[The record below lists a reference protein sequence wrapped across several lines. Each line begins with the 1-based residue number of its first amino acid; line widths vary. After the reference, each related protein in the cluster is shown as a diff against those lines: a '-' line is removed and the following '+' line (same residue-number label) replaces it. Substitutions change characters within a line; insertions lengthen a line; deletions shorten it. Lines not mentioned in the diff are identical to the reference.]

1 MPSTPR
7 HPLGEVFGFPTNNF
21 SPEADRY
28 RGHRL
33 CPFGNKVPN
42 CTKDKAENPL
52 GVCSVK
58 DGTNFT
64 ITCPVRFRQNW
75 IIADDAAA
83 YFFPSGA
90 LWTSLTEIRLND
102 TYGKSAGNIDVVLV
116 SYDTSGRILDFGAL
130 EIQAVYISGN
140 IRQAFAHYM
149 DDPHAHADMDWSRQ
163 RYYPR
168 PDFLSSSRKRLA
180 PQLIYKGG
188 ILNAWRKKTAVALDA
203 TFYHTLPN
211 LPEVD
216 PHEADIAWMIYD
228 LQFLSAENRY
238 QLVQKKIVYTQFGAA
253 LDRITRAEPGPVEDF
268 IGNLQQKLDEKLDNG
283 DSISPDAPTLQDI
296 IQNGPM
302 TDNDVSV
309 ED

>member
-1 MPSTPR
+1 
-7 HPLGEVFGFPTNNF
+7 
-21 SPEADRY
+21 
-28 RGHRL
+28 
-33 CPFGNKVPN
+33 
-42 CTKDKAENPL
+42 
-52 GVCSVK
+52 
-58 DGTNFT
+58 
-64 ITCPVRFRQNW
+64 
-75 IIADDAAA
+75 
-83 YFFPSGA
+83 
-90 LWTSLTEIRLND
+90 
-102 TYGKSAGNIDVVLV
+102 
-116 SYDTSGRILDFGAL
+116 
-130 EIQAVYISGN
+130 
-140 IRQAFAHYM
+140 M

-163 RYYPR
+163 RYYPH

-283 DSISPDAPTLQDI
+283 DNISPDAPTLQDI
-296 IQNGPM
+296 IHNGPM
-302 TDNDVSV
+302 NDNDVSV